1 MEEELEWA
9 KLPHALQSLFFERV
23 EEEASSLMEV
33 MERLDECL
41 SSAKDFL
48 SSFFETYDERNA
60 SLRVG
65 AVDGS
70 RSPELSERLGVRYG
84 VFTAGAVILEGARR
98 VDERYYAGQ
107 FKRKQALS
115 KEASKYLLE
124 LLSEYAERKLALEIL
139 EEVDFLFI
147 DGSFYSF
154 IYPVLR
160 MRKRK
165 LFGKR
170 EEELFGEI
178 YDMTRRL
185 INSGKVVGVIKR
197 SHSRAIG
204 GYIVAKSDPE
214 LRKLREL
221 STVIDKLILSALM
234 PPKSIFRY
242 ENLIG
247 EENVIVYT
255 EAARTFDKYGESQ
268 DLVEIARK
276 KAYEPFEKLGL
287 DLEEFRRMRRVQ
299 VRAYSGVPVC
309 EIEHPSIFGR
319 LMDAVS
325 SRGMFSEATGL
336 PLAIDMVD
344 SLVSIGAK
352 FTEEYVSEV
361 EARLLERMR
370 GRNPEVAKWFF
381 QLLNPQKAF

>member
-48 SSFFETYDERNA
+48 SSFFETYDERNTG
-60 SLRVG
+60 LRVG

>member
-1 MEEELEWA
+1 
-9 KLPHALQSLFFERV
+9 
-23 EEEASSLMEV
+23 
-33 MERLDECL
+33 
-41 SSAKDFL
+41 
-48 SSFFETYDERNA
+48 
-60 SLRVG
+60 
-65 AVDGS
+65 
-70 RSPELSERLGVRYG
+70 
-84 VFTAGAVILEGARR
+84 
-98 VDERYYAGQ
+98 
-107 FKRKQALS
+107 
-115 KEASKYLLE
+115 
-124 LLSEYAERKLALEIL
+124 
-139 EEVDFLFI
+139 
-147 DGSFYSF
+147 
-154 IYPVLR
+154 
-160 MRKRK
+160 
-165 LFGKR
+165 
-170 EEELFGEI
+170 
-178 YDMTRRL
+178 
-185 INSGKVVGVIKR
+185 
-197 SHSRAIG
+197 
-204 GYIVAKSDPE
+204 
-214 LRKLREL
+214 
-221 STVIDKLILSALM
+221 
-234 PPKSIFRY
+234 KSIFRY

-268 DLVEIARK
+268 DLVEIARR

-287 DLEEFRRMRRVQ
+287 DLEEFRRMRRAQ

-309 EIEHPSIFGR
+309 EIEHPSILWR

>member
-48 SSFFETYDERNA
+48 SSFFETYDERNT